1 MGTAAS
7 IDDIDRKILRRLQR
21 DCTVSMANLA
31 DEVNL
36 STNACWRR
44 VKMLREQGVIQRE
57 VAILDQDKLDK
68 EMTVFVLV
76 RTSEHSEDWLER
88 FSRGV
93 KAIDEVVEF
102 HRLSG
107 NIDYL
112 LKIVV
117 ADVADYDRVYKKII
131 RTVPMFD
138 VSSYISMER
147 IKETTEL
154 PL

>member
-1 MGTAAS
+1 MSQRFS

-21 DCTVSMANLA
+21 DSTVSMASLA
-31 DEVNL
+31 GEVNL

-44 VKMLREQGVIQRE
+44 VKALREHGVIQRE
-57 VAILDQDKLDK
+57 VAILDPDKLDK
-68 EMTVFVLV
+68 GMTVFALV
-76 RTSEHSEDWLER
+76 RTSEHSEAWLEA
-88 FSRGV
+88 FAAAIS
-93 KAIDEVVEF
+93 AIDEVTEF

-107 NIDYL
+107 NVDYL

-117 ADVADYDRVYKKII
+117 ADVADYDRVYKKIV
-131 RTVPMFD
+131 RAVPLFD